1 MGCLRALAV
10 SGSGF
15 AVLSSVTVKRLLLR
29 PRKVWDDKNSDL
41 LTPTFFIS
49 TSERQSVVYLIDKSG
64 VCFVFFVKWSDSIC
78 QLCSGVGTVFGGV
91 GGWVSGDTNRKIL

>member
-15 AVLSSVTVKRLLLR
+15 AVLSSVTVKRLLLW
-29 PRKVWDDKNSDL
+29 PRKVWDGKNSDL

-64 VCFVFFVKWSDSIC
+64 FFFVKWSDSIASC
-78 QLCSGVGTVFGGV
+78 ALV
-91 GGWVSGDTNRKIL
+91 